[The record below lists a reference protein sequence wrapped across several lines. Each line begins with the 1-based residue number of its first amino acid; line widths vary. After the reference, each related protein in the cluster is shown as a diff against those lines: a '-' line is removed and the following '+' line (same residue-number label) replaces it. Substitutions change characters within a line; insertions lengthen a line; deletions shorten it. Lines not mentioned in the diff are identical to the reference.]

1 MLPETIAIGGIYLPI
16 FLGFLV
22 ATGLLYLALRWVLL
36 RVHAYRAFWHPAL
49 AGAALFTILLSGLL
63 LLFGP

>member
-16 FLGFLV
+16 FLGFLA
-22 ATGLLYLALRWVLL
+22 ATGLIYMGLRWVLQ
-36 RVHAYRAFWHPAL
+36 RMHAYRAFWHPAL
-49 AGAALFTILLSGLL
+49 AGAALFVILLSGLL